1 MPRTARILSTGRYL
15 PQQVR
20 TNAELDAMLG
30 EPVDQ
35 WLIDNVGIRERRL
48 IGDDEV
54 TSDLAVNAA
63 RQALARANLAPADLD
78 LIILA
83 TDTPDYVSPGT
94 ASVVQHKLGAVNAG
108 TFDINNACAAFVT
121 GVDIASRYIAT
132 DDAYRHILI
141 VGAYGMTRYVD
152 WTNKRTCT
160 LFGDGAGAIVL
171 GAGETPG
178 FLGANMVADGA
189 FHDYMGVFIGGTV
202 EVTGG
207 PGTRP
212 QKLEIRKRFPPDTNN
227 RGWPPLVRHLMAK
240 IDQPVNAIDKLYF
253 TQLNLRTI
261 EYVMDDLGLPMAK
274 THTTMDKWGYT
285 GSACIPLALD
295 DAITQG
301 IGPQPGELVVF
312 CASGAGYTMAAA
324 AFQWT
329 GVSHAD
335 DS

>member
-1 MPRTARILSTGRYL
+1 MPRYAKILSTGRYL
-15 PQQVR
+15 PAQVR

-30 EPVDQ
+30 EPVSQ

-48 IGDDEV
+48 MADNEV

-63 RQALARANLAPADLD
+63 WPALRRAGIEPEDLD

-94 ASVVQHKLGAVNAG
+94 ASVVQYKLGATNAG
-108 TFDINNACAAFVT
+108 TFDVNNACAAWVT

-132 DDAYRHILI
+132 DSNYRHILVI
-141 VGAYGMTRYVD
+141 GAYGMTRFVD
-152 WTNKRTCT
+152 WTHKRTCT
-160 LFGDGAGAIVL
+160 LFGDGAGAVVI
-171 GAGETPG
+171 GASENPG
-178 FLGANMVADGA
+178 FLGANMKADGA

-202 EVTGG
+202 EKTGG
-207 PGTRP
+207 DGTRP
-212 QKLEIRKRFPPDTNN
+212 QKLEIRKRFPPATNN
-227 RGWPPLVRHLMAK
+227 LGWPPLVRDLMRK
-240 IDQPVNAIDKLYF
+240 IGRDVDEIDKIYF

-261 EYVMDDLGLPMAK
+261 EYVMNDLDLPLEK

-285 GSACIPLALD
+285 GSACIPLVLD
-295 DAITQG
+295 DAITQE

-324 AFQWT
+324 AFEWV
-329 GVSHAD
+329 GEE
-335 DS
+335 